1 MKFFRKHRVLITRI
15 LAFVLVLAM
24 IVPMFISYII

>member
-15 LAFVLVLAM
+15 LAFLLVLAM
-24 IVPMFISYII
+24 IIPMFLSYIV